1 MPLAIAPVTRMA
13 PDLDRDRAVTS
24 LTCALRPWIAFA
36 SPRHGEIARAVLVTL
51 VLLAASPFHAPFSS
65 VDQGH
70 HGHAHAQA
78 ASAQRPVHQQSAT
91 DLPSL
96 DPSATPF
103 EGLAGDPVPTVR
115 GVGGLRTL
123 RAILRL

>member
-1 MPLAIAPVTRMA
+1 MHGVRFGSSE
-13 PDLDRDRAVTS
+13 DVTS

-65 VDQGH
+65 FDQTH
-70 HGHAHAQA
+70 HGHAHTQL
-78 ASAQRPVHQQSAT
+78 ASAQKSVQQQSAT
-91 DLPSL
+91 DLPLLALS
-96 DPSATPF
+96 PAPF
-103 EGLAGDPVPTVR
+103 ERLAAAPAATVR

-123 RAILRL
+123 RPILRL